1 MTTTTTTQAPTAVY
15 DPAALYA
22 KWTEAAKHTRWTYKN
37 ERVNEYR
44 RAMERADAWSDGAAN
59 LYVAEDITAYLIKQM
74 QQLDSDAKD
83 ARATYADMLNDVHAS
98 RGEVVELRAIV
109 ARQEAELAELRARLA
124 ADATV

>member
-1 MTTTTTTQAPTAVY
+1 MNTQTKTAASY

-22 KWTEAAKHTRWTYKN
+22 KWTESAKHTRWTYKN

-98 RGEVVELRAIV
+98 TGDVAELRATIT
-109 ARQEAELAELRARLA
+109 RQETELVELRARLA
-124 ADATV
+124 ADTTV